1 MTMTTSSIA
10 VLCYMFLGM
19 VAIVVVI
26 YYVIIVDKKERE
38 KKIKAA
44 EEAYAAQK
52 AEDQKLIDNAKRAL
66 SCIILMRQADFLGD
80 KETIQALNEKRYE
93 GPLPEKQENGSW
105 SSPYPQ
111 LLALPIAGINYRSG
125 IKNVVGPAKARLV
138 PDPKNEF
145 DPDAIKVIHESGTH
159 VGFIPADHTDDI
171 RDLIPCYAM
180 CDIEEAT
187 DKIDDRTY
195 FRGWLY
201 INTNPSK

>member
-1 MTMTTSSIA
+1 MQTSSIV
-10 VLCYMFLGM
+10 VLCYMFLCM
-19 VAIVVVI
+19 VAIAVVVYFI
-26 YYVIIVDKKERE
+26 TIGNKKTRA

-52 AEDQKLIDNAKRAL
+52 AEYQKIIDNARRAIAGAVL
-66 SCIILMRQADFLGD
+66 LQQSKFVGD
-80 KETIQALNEKRYE
+80 KKTYDEIMNNTYN

-125 IKNVVGPAKARLV
+125 IKQCVGPAKARLV
-138 PDPKNEF
+138 SDPKNEF

-159 VGFIPADHTDDI
+159 VGFIPSDRTDDI
-171 RDLIPCYAM
+171 RDIIPCYAM
-180 CDIEEAT
+180 CDIEECT
-187 DKIDDRTY
+187 DEDDDNRHY

>member
-1 MTMTTSSIA
+1 MQTSSIV
-10 VLCYMFLGM
+10 VLCYMFLCM
-19 VAIVVVI
+19 VAIAVVV
-26 YYVIIVDKKERE
+26 YYITIGNKKTRA

-52 AEDQKLIDNAKRAL
+52 AEDQKLIDNARRAIAGAVL
-66 SCIILMRQADFLGD
+66 LQQSKFVGD
-80 KETIQALNEKRYE
+80 KKTYDEIMNNTYD

-111 LLALPIAGINYRSG
+111 LLVLPIAGINYRSG

-138 PDPKNEF
+138 ADPKNEF

-159 VGFIPADHTDDI
+159 VGFIPSDRTDHI
-171 RDLIPCYAM
+171 RDIIPCYAM
-180 CDIEEAT
+180 CDIEECT
-187 DKIDDRTY
+187 DEDDDNRHY

>member
-1 MTMTTSSIA
+1 MTTSSIA

-26 YYVIIVDKKERE
+26 YYIIIVDKKERE

-44 EEAYAAQK
+44 EVSYAAKK
-52 AEDQKLIDNAKRAL
+52 AEDQKIIDNIRRSTAGVVL
-66 SCIILMRQADFLGD
+66 LRQSKFIGD
-80 KETIQALNEKRYE
+80 KKTYDELINNAYNGQ
-93 GPLPEKQENGSW
+93 LPEKQENGSW
-105 SSPYPQ
+105 TSPYPQ